1 MAADEP
7 GGALRHKS
15 VGQLYFSEYARDSP
29 PMVGVG
35 TPIGGHGSLLVH
47 AELVAGAA
55 SVEAGIDY
63 TVVDVE
69 PVGPEA
75 PTGSPN
81 REALGWQHGPHR
93 TAC

>member
-63 TVVDVE
+63 TVVDVDLAD
-69 PVGPEA
+69 PRLRRA
-75 PTGSPN
+75 
-81 REALGWQHGPHR
+81 HR
-93 TAC
+93 TVKL